1 MMIKFLKEYY
11 SRSKD
16 SSKQSGLFLTKSER
30 VYFVNTILKLI
41 DRGQYSKNEHL
52 SETVATA
59 TSILSYVEPS
69 LVLPFLASR
78 FYMALETM
86 TATHQLKSTVA
97 SVAFAGRS
105 LFLASLT
112 ALPMD
117 NGSDSFAESA
127 VASVAFARRSLLLT
141 SLTALPMDNGSDP
154 YANLLMTSLSNALL
168 GYFLYSKTWNLV
180 VYFSGAAGMKALIY
194 HQLQG
199 LTFLVKEGPYY
210 FCMLEI
216 LLGRLSAS
224 LYMQALKK
232 ISEFVTTSILP
243 GAIAE
248 IGLLCSACVHSNPQ
262 DAIFQLIKPILES
275 VTTSLE
281 GTPKTGYRKRATSNA
296 SSSRKE
302 KSILSPALETAIEY
316 QLKVLSEAISNGGPA
331 LLSYREQFKEVLS
344 SAFDSTS
351 WKIVYGPQWVDIK
364 DFSLDKPIMGP
375 KWHVPIEDEISFA
388 NELLKLHFESALD
401 DLLTICQSKI
411 HSHPGDEKDHS
422 KVTLQ
427 QVNSSLQGE
436 MRKINLKCL
445 LQVYSSLQGVL
456 SCLPDF
462 RPSSEN
468 GMVKEAGASPFLIAG
483 ATGSCVGSTEL
494 REMAAGVIYETCK
507 YLLKVKSDD
516 SILLLLVIR
525 IMDTLGNHG
534 NAEYEEWYNHRQ
546 ALESTVVVEPPAC
559 CAMYPEVDEK
569 MAVNNFKVCGEN
581 LKNPSLPENEIS
593 GSCAVLTSETVLM
606 HGCRSMLLCWPVPS
620 PLKSTVTK
628 AVAEFRRTHADTC
641 HVNKESFD
649 EYQLEVL
656 ADASSSYSYFA

>member
-168 GYFLYSKTWNLV
+168 G
-180 VYFSGAAGMKALIY
+180 MKALIY

-351 WKIVYGPQWVDIK
+351 WKETRKIT
-364 DFSLDKPIMGP
+364 
-375 KWHVPIEDEISFA
+375 
-388 NELLKLHFESALD
+388 LKLLFNK
-401 DLLTICQSKI
+401 LTLHYK
-411 HSHPGDEKDHS
+411 
-422 KVTLQ
+422 
-427 QVNSSLQGE
+427 E

-546 ALESTVVVEPPAC
+546 ALESTVVVEPPVNFIVSSHLKGKRRPRWALT
-559 CAMYPEVDEK
+559 EK
-569 MAVNNFKVCGEN
+569 AYMHNTWRSSQSSYHLFR
-581 LKNPSLPENEIS
+581 
-593 GSCAVLTSETVLM
+593 TSRNMFASKHVTVLM
-606 HGCRSMLLCWPVPS
+606 DDLLKLCLYSYESVRWLAAQCILKLMKRWPSTISKYGCRSMLLCWPVPS